1 MSNKRELKFDEIMG
15 FDGAFQ
21 ILKTQGFDALAKE
34 LTRRGLSHKSLQF
47 DQMSDEEIEDLLDS
61 RLLTEDENEA
71 LLAAMGWPRRRKF
84 SVDVERGG
92 SSLMDVP
99 DTPIDESLLIEDDAE
114 RLAAKANKLGVSEQA
129 HTRLLKVLST
139 AQLERV
145 YNRAGAHEKQMSEDE
160 HRELLLFQT
169 RKLLPESVM
178 DALAKELGDSL
189 FYHVLEDLRLS
200 LVFGP
205 HLVPKAYTPPN
216 RTPINHPTFGPA
228 KEKATPAPGTHP
240 TFGVAY
246 KPR

>member
-1 MSNKRELKFDEIMG
+1 MDAYNQCSARADKRECVFDRMMG
-15 FDGAFQ
+15 FEGAYKL
-21 ILKTQGFDALAKE
+21 LKTEGQPALEAE
-34 LTRRGLSHKSLQF
+34 LSRRGMGNKAKSIDLAQTA
-47 DQMSDEEIEDLLDS
+47 QRLEDS
-61 RLLTEDENEA
+61 IQ
-71 LLAAMGWPRRRKF
+71 RRKF

-99 DTPIDESLLIEDDAE
+99 DTPIDESLLIEDDAA
-114 RLAAKANKLGVSEQA
+114 RLTAKANKLGVSEQA
-129 HTRLLKVLST
+129 HNRLLAVLST

-169 RKLLPESVM
+169 RKLLPEPVM
-178 DALAKELGDSL
+178 DALSKELGDSL

-216 RTPINHPTFGPA
+216 RTPVTHPTFGPM
-228 KEKATPAPGTHP
+228 KEKAAPKPGTHP
-240 TFGVAY
+240 TFGVPY
-246 KPR
+246 NR